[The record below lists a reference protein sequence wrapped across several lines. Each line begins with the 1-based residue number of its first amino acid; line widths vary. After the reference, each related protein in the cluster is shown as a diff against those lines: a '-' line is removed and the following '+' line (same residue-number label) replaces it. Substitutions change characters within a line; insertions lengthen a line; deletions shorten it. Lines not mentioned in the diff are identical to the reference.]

1 MLSSELESA
10 VRGQRNPRIGIMDL
24 VAALTLG
31 QWETASRLLRANPEV
46 INSGVLHLLAKRND
60 VAAAKWLL
68 DHDADPTARWA
79 HWDSEV
85 TPLHLAIFGDHP
97 AMVHLLLEAGANP
110 SIHDSK
116 HDADAMGWADFFG
129 RTEIVKML
137 RGHARS

>member
-1 MLSSELESA
+1 M
-10 VRGQRNPRIGIMDL
+10 
-24 VAALTLG
+24 
-31 QWETASRLLRANPEV
+31 